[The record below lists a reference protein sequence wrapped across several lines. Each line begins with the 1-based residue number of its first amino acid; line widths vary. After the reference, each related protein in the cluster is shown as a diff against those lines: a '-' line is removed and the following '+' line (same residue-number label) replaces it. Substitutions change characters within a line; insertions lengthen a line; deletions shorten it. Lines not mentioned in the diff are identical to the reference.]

1 MTIKV
6 LIADDHTL
14 VREGI
19 KALLKEIKDIE
30 VVGEA
35 KDGDE
40 IIDKIKELNPDI
52 ILLDISMPKV
62 NNLNFCEKIRSTSE
76 DIKIII
82 LSMHYSEEYVREAL
96 RYGVKGY
103 ILKDSSFSEL
113 EIAIKSVFNGEV
125 YLSPKISNLLV
136 KDYLEKVKDPL
147 DMLTERQKEILK
159 LLAEGYS
166 VKEIAQLIG
175 ISVKTVETHKAQI
188 MEKLNIY
195 DIPGLVKFAIKHG
208 LVRLE

>member
-62 NNLNFCEKIRSTSE
+62 NNLNFCEKIRSISE

>member
-1 MTIKV
+1 MKIKV

-19 KALLKEIKDIE
+19 KALLKEIRDIE
-30 VVGEA
+30 VIGEA

-40 IIDKIKELNPDI
+40 VIDKIKELKPDI

-62 NNLNFCEKIRSTSE
+62 NNLNFCEKIKSISE

-125 YLSPKISNLLV
+125 YLSPKISNILV
-136 KDYLEKVKDPL
+136 KDYLEKVKNPL
-147 DMLTERQKEILK
+147 DILTERQKEILM

-166 VKEIAQLIG
+166 VKEIAQKIG

-188 MEKLNIY
+188 MGKLNIY

-208 LVRLE
+208 LIKLE

>member
-19 KALLKEIKDIE
+19 KALLKEIRNIE

-40 IIDKIKELNPDI
+40 IIEKIKELNPDI

-62 NNLNFCEKIRSTSE
+62 NNLNFCEKIRSISE

-125 YLSPKISNLLV
+125 YLSPKISNILV
-136 KDYLEKVKDPL
+136 RDYLDKVKDPL